1 MSKAG
6 SLTTVP
12 PFSQFN
18 LFGTL
23 IGMARRNASVII
35 SAVLLLSV
43 LLPAGSA
50 DFKRSAMEDTSR
62 PVCRI
67 TTNLGVIDIELFD
80 DETPE
85 TVNNFIGLATGTK
98 EYTDPQTGRNV
109 IDHFYDSLIF
119 HRVIDGFMIQGGCPL
134 GTGTGGPG
142 YTFED
147 EINADSLGLDE
158 APAFDAQGRPSNLLG
173 IRTQEDFSRLIVIP
187 LTQQMGITTQE
198 ELDRR
203 LAEVQ
208 QRISELS
215 LKEAYELQGYRYSA
229 ARESHA
235 PERGVIAMANS
246 GPDTNGSQFFIN
258 LIDTPWLAG
267 KHTVFGRVIDGMNV
281 VDAIGEVQ
289 TDGANKPLKPV
300 TIESIRVIKG
310 AD

>member
-1 MSKAG
+1 MIRKQMHIFI
-6 SLTTVP
+6 T
-12 PFSQFN
+12 
-18 LFGTL
+18 
-23 IGMARRNASVII
+23 
-35 SAVLLLSV
+35 AVLLVSFLM
-43 LLPAGSA
+43 PAVSA

-67 TTNLGVIDIELFD
+67 TTNLGTIDIELFD

-85 TVNNFIGLATGTK
+85 TVANFIGLATGTK
-98 EYTDPQTGRNV
+98 EYTNPESGRNV
-109 IDHFYDSLIF
+109 IDHFYDGLVF

-142 YTFED
+142 YTFDD

-158 APAFDAQGRPSNLLG
+158 SPAFDAQGRPSNLLG

-187 LTQQMGITTQE
+187 LTQKMGITTQE

-215 LKEAYELQGYRYSA
+215 LKEAYELQGYRYSTG
-229 ARESHA
+229 RESHE

-246 GPDTNGSQFFIN
+246 GPNTNGSQFFIN

-267 KHTVFGRVIDGMNV
+267 KHTVFGRVIDGMDI
-281 VDAIGEVQ
+281 VDSIGEVK
-289 TDGANKPLKPV
+289 TDGANKPLSPV
-300 TIESIRVIKG
+300 TIESVRVIKR